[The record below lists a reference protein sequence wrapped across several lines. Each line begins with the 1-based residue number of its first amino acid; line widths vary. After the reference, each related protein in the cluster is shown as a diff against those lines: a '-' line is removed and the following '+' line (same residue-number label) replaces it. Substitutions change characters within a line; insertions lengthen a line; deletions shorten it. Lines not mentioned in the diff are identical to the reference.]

1 MSFASLKRFALA
13 GAVAGAA
20 LASLPAH
27 AAYNGIVFFGDSL
40 SDSGN
45 NYIAIGAA
53 PPPGTPIPPITP
65 NAAIT
70 NNTFIPSLPY
80 AGAPIPV
87 YSNGP
92 VWASVFAQK
101 MGLASSALPSLAG
114 GTNFAFGGAV
124 TGGTTGFPFS
134 LTDQLGM
141 FLGGSGGAAPSSFLY
156 VVAGGGNDA
165 RAALGAIAGGASPFA
180 TIGAASYNYANNV
193 GNIVDSLQ
201 AAGAKNIVVWNTPN
215 LGVAPAVTS
224 QGLPAIALG
233 MGVAEAMNAALA
245 ERLKGEAGVQIFD
258 LFGAVDGILA
268 NPGAYGLTNTA
279 DACIQGLCDASK
291 YLFWDGIHPTAR
303 GHEILAN
310 QMYAQVV
317 PEPETYA
324 LFALGLAALAWRARK
339 RVS

>member
-1 MSFASLKRFALA
+1 MLPSSLKRFLLTT
-13 GAVAGAA
+13 AVAAA
-20 LASLPAH
+20 AVASLPAQ
-27 AAYNGIVFFGDSL
+27 AAYDGLVIFGDSL

-45 NYIAIGAA
+45 NFLAIGAA

-65 NAAIT
+65 NAAIAD
-70 NNTFIPSLPY
+70 NGFIPALPY

-92 VWASVFAQK
+92 VWASVFAQQ
-101 MGLASSALPSLAG
+101 MGLAASALPSLAG
-114 GTNFAFGGAV
+114 GKNYAFGGAV
-124 TGGTTGFPFS
+124 TGGSSGFPFS
-134 LTDQLGM
+134 LTNQLGM
-141 FLGGSGGAAPSSFLY
+141 FLGGSGGTADSSFLY

-165 RAALGAIAGGASPFA
+165 RAALDAIAKGAPAFK
-180 TIGAASYNYANNV
+180 TIGEVSFNYADYI
-193 GNIVDSLQ
+193 GKIVDSLQ
-201 AAGAKNIVVWNTPN
+201 AAGAKDIVVWNTPN
-215 LGVAPAVTS
+215 LGVAPAVTA

-233 MGVAEAMNAALA
+233 MGVAEAMNGALA
-245 ERLKGEAGVQIFD
+245 QRLKGEAGVQIFD
-258 LFGAVDGILA
+258 LFGAVNGILA
-268 NPGAYGLTNTA
+268 NPGAYGLTNTG

-291 YLFWDGIHPTAR
+291 YLFWDGIHPSAR